1 MSGKDKKGVVHTIWE
16 LTVLSKF
23 HFVIA
28 VDYRRVYIY
37 ICMYIICCRL
47 YTRKLLVMLWYSS
60 GVYERACYQSLGA

>member
-1 MSGKDKKGVVHTIWE
+1 MSGKDKEGVVHTIWE

-37 ICMYIICCRL
+37 IYIYIYMYIICCRHKHGISDVDCTQESCL
-47 YTRKLLVMLWYSS
+47 
-60 GVYERACYQSLGA
+60 

>member
-28 VDYRRVYIY
+28 VDYRRVYVY
-37 ICMYIICCRL
+37 NMLQTQAWHFRCRL
-47 YTRKLLVMLWYSS
+47 YTSCL
-60 GVYERACYQSLGA
+60 